1 MKKLF
6 KLFLLFTFA
15 VTSFFLTGC
24 NNNDDYDYW
33 KNTNESNSVLLKVG
47 IPVNAPMSGR
57 AASNRNVVIAG
68 VPFNYTDSVSG
79 VDYYSGYISR
89 SLIYQALNYLKFQ
102 IDSQVFYVENNFFK
116 VALSTV
122 SKGSQPTALLSFD
135 QDYKII
141 KAESNGVEVEKPV
154 VTKEEP
160 KPADGLVNLSI
171 SGDTITAV
179 VPSELGN
186 VTSYYSWEL
195 KLSSSN
201 SSTSKIL
208 YSGQYS
214 DMYTIT
220 SSGNN
225 FYFTITPTGKA
236 NLKSYTTYIGNL
248 VSAVVYTDKSGEKP
262 LTLTSNDT
270 IYYAK

>member
-15 VTSFFLTGC
+15 ITSFFLTGC

-33 KNTNESNSVLLKVG
+33 KNENESNSVLLKVG
-47 IPVNAPMSGR
+47 IPATAISTVR
-57 AASNRNVVIAG
+57 ATINRNVIIAG
-68 VPFNYTDSVSG
+68 VPFQYIESISG
-79 VDYYSGYISR
+79 VDYFSGYIPR
-89 SLIYQALNYLKFQ
+89 SLIYQAINALKFQ
-102 IDSQVFYVENNFFK
+102 IDSRIFYVESNFFK

-122 SKGSQPTALLSFD
+122 PHGGQPNALLSFD
-135 QDYKII
+135 QEYRIL

-154 VTKEEP
+154 ISQDEP
-160 KPADGLVNLSI
+160 KPVDGLVQLSI
-171 SGDTITAV
+171 KGDTITAV

-195 KLSSSN
+195 RLTSN
-201 SSTSKIL
+201 KSRNSRIM

-225 FYFTITPTGKA
+225 FFFTITPTGKA
-236 NLKSYTTYIGNL
+236 NLDSNTTYIGNL
-248 VSAVVYTDKSGEKP
+248 VSVVVYTDKSGDKP
-262 LTLTSNDT
+262 LTLTSNNT
-270 IYYAK
+270 IYYQK

>member
-15 VTSFFLTGC
+15 ITSFFLTGC

-33 KNTNESNSVLLKVG
+33 KNTNESNSVLLRVG
-47 IPVNAPMSGR
+47 IPENALRNGR
-57 AASNRNVVIAG
+57 AAIARSVIIAG
-68 VPFNYTDSVSG
+68 VPFNYTDSASG
-79 VDYYSGYISR
+79 VDYFSGYIPR
-89 SLIYQALNYLKFQ
+89 SVIYQALSYLKFQ

-122 SKGSQPTALLSFD
+122 SKGGQPTALLSFD
-135 QDYKII
+135 QDYKLI
-141 KAESNGVEVEKPV
+141 KAESNGIEVEKPV

-160 KPADGLVNLSI
+160 KPADGLIKLSI

-195 KLSSSN
+195 KLSSSK

-214 DMYTIT
+214 DMYNIT

>member
-15 VTSFFLTGC
+15 ITSFFLTGC

-33 KNTNESNSVLLKVG
+33 KNTNETNSVLLRVG
-47 IPVNAPMSGR
+47 IPVNALRNGR
-57 AASNRNVVIAG
+57 AAVDRSVVIAG
-68 VPFNYTDSVSG
+68 VPFKYTDSASG
-79 VDYYSGYISR
+79 VDYFSGYIPR
-89 SLIYQALNYLKFQ
+89 SVIYQALNYLKFQ
-102 IDSQVFYVENNFFK
+102 IDSQVFYVESNFFK

-122 SKGSQPTALLSFD
+122 SKGGQPNALLSFD
-135 QDYKII
+135 QEYRIL

-154 VTKEEP
+154 ISQEEP
-160 KPADGLVNLSI
+160 KAADGLVDLSI
-171 SGDTITAV
+171 NGDTITAV

-195 KLSSSN
+195 RLTSN
-201 SSTSKIL
+201 KSRNSRIM

-225 FYFTITPTGKA
+225 FFFTITPTGKA
-236 NLKSYTTYIGNL
+236 NLDSNTTYIGNL
-248 VSAVVYTDKSGEKP
+248 ISVVVYTDKSGDKP
-262 LTLTSNDT
+262 LTLTSNNT
-270 IYYAK
+270 IYYQK

>member
-15 VTSFFLTGC
+15 ITSFFLTGC
-24 NNNDDYDYW
+24 NNNDDYNYW

-47 IPVNAPMSGR
+47 IPVNAIKNGR
-57 AASNRNVVIAG
+57 AATSRNIIIAG
-68 VPFNYTDSVSG
+68 VPFQYIESISG
-79 VDYYSGYISR
+79 LDYFAGYIPR
-89 SLIYQALNYLKFQ
+89 SIIYQAVSALKFQ
-102 IDSQVFYVENNFFK
+102 FDSQIFYVESNFFK

-122 SKGSQPTALLSFD
+122 SSGGQPSALLTFD
-135 QDYKII
+135 QEYRIL

-154 VTKEEP
+154 ITQDEP
-160 KPADGLVNLSI
+160 RTADGLVQLSI
-171 SGDTITAV
+171 NGDTITAV

-195 KLSSSN
+195 RLTSN
-201 SSTSKIL
+201 KSRNTRIL

-214 DMYTIT
+214 DMYKIT

-225 FYFTITPTGKA
+225 FFFTITEAGKA
-236 NLKSYTTYIGNL
+236 QLNNSTTYIGNL
-248 VSAVVYTDKSGEKP
+248 ISVVVYTDKSGDKP
-262 LTLTSNDT
+262 LTLTSNNT
-270 IYYAK
+270 IYYQK

>member
-15 VTSFFLTGC
+15 ITSFFLTGC

-33 KNTNESNSVLLKVG
+33 KNTNESNSVLLRVG
-47 IPVNAPMSGR
+47 IPENALRNGR
-57 AASNRNVVIAG
+57 AAIARSVIIAG
-68 VPFNYTDSVSG
+68 VPFNYTDSASG
-79 VDYYSGYISR
+79 VDYFSGYIPR
-89 SLIYQALNYLKFQ
+89 SVIYQALNYLKFQ

-135 QDYKII
+135 QDYKLI
-141 KAESNGVEVEKPV
+141 KAESNGIEVEKPV

-160 KPADGLVNLSI
+160 KPADGLIKLSI

-195 KLSSSN
+195 KLSSSK

-214 DMYTIT
+214 DMYNIT

-248 VSAVVYTDKSGEKP
+248 VSAVVYTDKSGGNP